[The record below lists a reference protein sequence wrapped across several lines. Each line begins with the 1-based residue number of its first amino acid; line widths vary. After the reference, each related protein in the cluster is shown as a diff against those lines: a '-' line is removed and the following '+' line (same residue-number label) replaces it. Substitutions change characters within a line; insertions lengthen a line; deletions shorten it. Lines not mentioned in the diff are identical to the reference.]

1 MRNAMLKRRTKIELR
16 TPGEIDA
23 MEATGSV
30 VAAVLAA
37 CAEACVAG
45 ATPQDLDAI
54 ADQVMTDRGA
64 VTVYRGYHPAWA
76 PTPYP
81 AVLCVSVNDVI
92 VHAIPDDQE
101 LQPGDLVSIDFACSL
116 DGWCADAAVT
126 VPVGEASAQDAALM
140 TATRAC
146 LDAGIAAA
154 QPGGT
159 LGDVG
164 AALSRPARATGFGML
179 DDHGGHGIGRTMHA
193 PPHVPNVGIPGQG
206 LDLRP
211 GLVIALEPMLLAGG
225 RGDYRHLPD
234 GWGVATADGS
244 RAAHFEHTVAITAD
258 GPRVLTVRA
267 G

>member
-1 MRNAMLKRRTKIELR
+1 MLKRRPKVELR
-16 TPGEIDA
+16 TPSEIDA
-23 MEATGSV
+23 MAATGAV
-30 VAAVLAA
+30 VAAVLDA
-37 CAEACVAG
+37 CARAC
-45 ATPQDLDAI
+45 TPGTTGKDLDTV
-54 ADQVMTDRGA
+54 ADAVMAEAGA

-92 VHAIPDDQE
+92 VHAIPDDRPF
-101 LQPGDLVSIDFACSL
+101 QPGDLVSIDFACSL

-126 VPVGEASAQDAALM
+126 VPVGEATRTDRALM
-140 TATRAC
+140 AATRAC

-154 QPGGT
+154 RPGGT
-159 LGDVG
+159 LGDLG
-164 AALSRPARATGFGML
+164 AAIAEPARAAGFGML

-193 PPHVPNVGIPGQG
+193 APHVPNVGVPGQG

-211 GLVIALEPMLLAGG
+211 GLVLALEPMLQAGG
-225 RGDYRHLPD
+225 RGAYRHLAD

-258 GPRVLTVRA
+258 GPRVLTVPA

>member
-1 MRNAMLKRRTKIELR
+1 MLKRRPKIELR

-23 MEATGSV
+23 MAATGNV

-37 CAEACVAG
+37 CAQACEVG
-45 ATPQDLDAI
+45 ATPQDLDSI
-54 ADQVMTDRGA
+54 ADHVMTDGGA
-64 VTVYRGYHPAWA
+64 VTVYRGYHPTWA

-92 VHAIPDDQE
+92 VHAIPDRRE
-101 LQPGDLVSIDFACSL
+101 LEPGDLVSIDFACSL

-140 TATRAC
+140 AATSAC
-146 LDAGIAAA
+146 LEAGIAAA
-154 QPGGT
+154 RPGGT

-164 AALSRPARATGFGML
+164 AALAGPAQRAGFGML
-179 DDHGGHGIGRTMHA
+179 EDHGGHGIGRTMHA
-193 PPHVPNVGIPGQG
+193 SPHVANFGIPGQG

-211 GLVIALEPMLLAGG
+211 GLVIALEPMLQAGG

-244 RAAHFEHTVAITAD
+244 RAAHFEHTVAVTAD
-258 GPRVLTVRA
+258 GPRVLTVRTD
-267 G
+267 

>member
-1 MRNAMLKRRTKIELR
+1 MLKRRQKIELR

-23 MEATGSV
+23 MAATGTV

-37 CAEACVAG
+37 CADACKPG
-45 ATPQDLDAI
+45 ATPQDLDGI
-54 ADQVMTDRGA
+54 ADQVMTDGGA

-92 VHAIPDDQE
+92 VHAIPDDQV
-101 LQPGDLVSIDFACSL
+101 LRQGDLVSIDFACSL

-126 VPVGEASAQDAALM
+126 VPVGDASPQDAALVS
-140 TATRAC
+140 ATRAC
-146 LDAGIAAA
+146 LDAGIAASR
-154 QPGGT
+154 PGAT

-164 AALSRPARATGFGML
+164 AALARPAHATGFGML
-179 DDHGGHGIGRTMHA
+179 EDHGGHGIGRTMHA
-193 PPHVPNVGIPGQG
+193 PPHVANFGVPGQG

-211 GLVIALEPMLLAGG
+211 GLVLALEPMLQAGG

-244 RAAHFEHTVAITAD
+244 RAAHFEHTVAVTAD
-258 GPRVLTVRA
+258 GPRVLTVR
-267 G
+267 

>member
-1 MRNAMLKRRTKIELR
+1 MLKRRPKIELR

-23 MEATGSV
+23 MAATGSV

-37 CAEACVAG
+37 CADGCVPG

-54 ADQVMTDRGA
+54 ADQVMTDGGA

-76 PTPYP
+76 PSPYP

-92 VHAIPDDQE
+92 VHAIPDQQE

-126 VPVGEASAQDAALM
+126 VPVGEATSADAALM
-140 TATRAC
+140 AATRAC

-154 QPGGT
+154 QPGAT

-164 AALSRPARATGFGML
+164 AALARPAKETGFGML
-179 DDHGGHGIGRTMHA
+179 EDHGGHGIGRTMHA
-193 PPHVPNVGIPGQG
+193 PPHVANFGIPGQG

-211 GLVIALEPMLLAGG
+211 GLVIALEPMLQAGG

-234 GWGVATADGS
+234 GWGVATADRS
-244 RAAHFEHTVAITAD
+244 RAAHFEHTVAVTAD

-267 G
+267 P